1 MWKPTSTLNTLKAR
15 AEILQSIREFF
26 KERHV
31 LEVETPCLSIST
43 ITDPYLES
51 LEVDCGGDT
60 HYLQTSPE
68 YHMKRLLA
76 AGSGDIFQLCKSFRK
91 DETGRLHNPEFMM
104 LEWYRLG
111 FDDGALMDEID
122 LLIQRVLKCEPAR
135 RLSYNESF
143 QQFLGL
149 DLDSP
154 LTVEN
159 FKAIASQQNLNAPDW
174 GNDRDAWLLYLFSE
188 VIEPELQ
195 EPTFIYDFPATQAS
209 LARLKPNG
217 KAGRFE
223 LYIQGIELANGFW
236 ELSDPL
242 EQQKRF
248 EENQRVRAAKKLQKR
263 PIDFL
268 LLEALK
274 SGLPGCAGVALGVD
288 RLMMLALGKK
298 SIKEVM
304 SFVC

>member
-1 MWKPTSTLNTLKAR
+1 
-15 AEILQSIREFF
+15 
-26 KERHV
+26 
-31 LEVETPCLSIST
+31 
-43 ITDPYLES
+43 
-51 LEVDCGGDT
+51 
-60 HYLQTSPE
+60 
-68 YHMKRLLA
+68 
-76 AGSGDIFQLCKSFRK
+76 
-91 DETGRLHNPEFMM
+91 
-104 LEWYRLG
+104 
-111 FDDGALMDEID
+111 
-122 LLIQRVLKCEPAR
+122 
-135 RLSYNESF
+135 
-143 QQFLGL
+143 
-149 DLDSP
+149 
-154 LTVEN
+154 
-159 FKAIASQQNLNAPDW
+159 
-174 GNDRDAWLLYLFSE
+174 